1 MGALA
6 IVPTRE
12 VVPHRPEVVASR
24 RRDDFESLWLTV
36 IMSAVED
43 LFSPGSAATAQDQ
56 SDALHFLTDKVGAWA
71 ASRLAIATAAGI
83 DPAALREHVVGILE
97 GNPLPPGMLSS
108 TSNTH
113 TKNLA
118 AGLDAARLRWSQRL
132 ATDKETLDR
141 SRALSANAKERREK
155 ERAEAEDQ
163 RAARNA
169 ALEAQH
175 EAALERKMEAQRRAT
190 MEREAVIER
199 TLERAAKA
207 QAAIGRQLKAAPPR
221 APRHEEF
228 FTLTPLEID
237 GLPFGQI
244 ALFKQPW
251 EFGDYC
257 TILGTHLPNPKTTPA
272 RMLLE
277 LTQPEAVMSG
287 DFARGEARW
296 DGLRKIEAI
305 TGLTPIFFEPDGC
318 PALRAQPH
326 YKMRLRLRP

>member
-1 MGALA
+1 MGAQ
-6 IVPTRE
+6 PTQ
-12 VVPHRPEVVASR
+12 
-24 RRDDFESLWLTV
+24 DDFLILWLAV
-36 IMSAVED
+36 ITKAVED
-43 LFSPGSAATAQDQ
+43 LFSPGVAATAQDQ
-56 SDALHFLTDKVGAWA
+56 TDALHFLTDKVGAWA
-71 ASRLAIATAAGI
+71 TSRLAVATAAGI
-83 DPAALREHVVGILE
+83 DPAALREHIVGILE
-97 GNPLPPGMLSS
+97 GAPLPPGMLSN

-113 TKNLA
+113 TKNLV

-141 SRALSANAKERREK
+141 SRALAANAKERREK

-175 EAALERKMEAQRRAT
+175 EAALERRMDAQRRAM

-199 TLERAAKA
+199 TRERAAKA
-207 QAAIGRQLKAAPPR
+207 QAAIVRQLKAAPPR
-221 APRHEEF
+221 EPRHEEF

-257 TILGTHLPNPKTTPA
+257 TTLGTYLPNPKTTAA

-277 LTQPEAVMSG
+277 LTQPEASVSKH
-287 DFARGEARW
+287 FAQGEARW

-305 TGLTPIFFEPDGC
+305 TGLTTIFFEPDGC

-326 YKMRLRLRP
+326 YTMRLRLRP